1 MLDLIKFLFCIC
13 YNNDMNV
20 AQSYPTL
27 CDPMTAAFQASL
39 FMEFSRQE
47 YWSGLPRPPSEDLP
61 NAGMEPVSL
70 MSLELASRFFTTNTT
85 WETPS
90 NSLPSFIIS
99 FR

>member
-39 FMEFSRQE
+39 FMEF
-47 YWSGLPRPPSEDLP
+47 
-61 NAGMEPVSL
+61 
-70 MSLELASRFFTTNTT
+70 
-85 WETPS
+85 
-90 NSLPSFIIS
+90 